1 MPETFQFSLRF
12 YFTKTHSSSLRSG
25 ERGNYGAD
33 VSPHTAVSSRLSIGD
48 TASLYTPCTAKVDS
62 DGDRNTSQSPEKNQV
77 FTFDSETKMEPRP
90 DFTVL
95 FERKMKKEEE
105 KSKLTLRGLFK
116 RKKDS
121 SFADDSFQSDVS
133 HYESEGE
140 ISEVSAVLRERD
152 RLEETYQVSP
162 LPIGVTNGSL
172 LDHDDDEIDVKS
184 TDYDPADMLADLPV
198 KDRDTTEAK
207 GHRHSRSASA
217 SSFTFSHRRNVSEF
231 SVSEGYKYTFLAPAT
246 GKLGIIIQSKG
257 GSFPPTIFQVKDYSP
272 LFGQVQPGDKII
284 SVDGQDTSLM
294 STNEITELLAETR
307 SSTTD
312 KTRRVNVTVVSKY
325 MKEGIQPE
333 EECLI
338 PGQIIE
344 TSKVV
349 DEVRDDFEGYHNDE
363 KIRQNS
369 SHNLN
374 ASEDDESCHLIG
386 TVNTADWDYGDES
399 EGSISRGDDN
409 DHFL

>member
-1 MPETFQFSLRF
+1 M
-12 YFTKTHSSSLRSG
+12 
-25 ERGNYGAD
+25 
-33 VSPHTAVSSRLSIGD
+33 SPHTAVSSRLSIGD
-48 TASLYTPCTAKVDS
+48 AASLSTPCTAKVDS
-62 DGDRNTSQSPEKNQV
+62 DGDRNTSQSPKKNQV

-95 FERKMKKEEE
+95 FERKMKKEED

-140 ISEVSAVLRERD
+140 ISEMSAVLRERD
-152 RLEETYQVSP
+152 RLEETYQVPP

-172 LDHDDDEIDVKS
+172 LDHDDDESDVKS

-198 KDRDTTEAK
+198 KDRDTTVAK

-217 SSFTFSHRRNVSEF
+217 SSFTFSHRRNVSEL
-231 SVSEGYKYTFLAPAT
+231 SVSEGYKYSLLAPAT

-294 STNEITELLAETR
+294 NTNEITELLAATR
-307 SSTTD
+307 SFTTD
-312 KTRRVNVTVVSKY
+312 KTRRVKVTIVSKHR
-325 MKEGIQPE
+325 KEGIQPE
-333 EECLI
+333 EESPI

-344 TSKVV
+344 TSKVF
-349 DEVRDDFEGYHNDE
+349 DEVRDDFEGHHNNE
-363 KIRQNS
+363 KIRQHS
-369 SHNLN
+369 SHDFYS
-374 ASEDDESCHLIG
+374 SEDDQSCHLIG